1 MSVNVAII
9 NSGGS
14 NLRSVVQAVDRLN
27 KSYVI
32 TDTANE
38 IKNASF
44 VILPGVGSAENVMQV
59 LKEKNLISV
68 INNLKQPVLGICIGM
83 QILFEYS
90 AEGNTECLGLIE
102 GNVKRFDEAKNLKV
116 PQMGWNE
123 VIFKEKKLQKFNS
136 YYYFANSYYSTVQKY
151 TTATSDYGDVFS
163 SVVEKNNF
171 LGCQFHPEKSADA
184 GENFLKYFFLKS

>member
-1 MSVNVAII
+1 MSVAII

-14 NLRSVVQAVDRLN
+14 NLRSVAKAVGRLD

-68 INNLKQPVLGICIGM
+68 INNLNQPVLGICIGM

-102 GNVKRFDEAKNLKV
+102 GDVKRFDEAKNLKV
-116 PQMGWNE
+116 PQMGWNKVMFTE
-123 VIFKEKKLQKFNS
+123 TKLQKFNS
-136 YYYFANSYYSTVQKY
+136 YYYFANSYYSDVQKY
-151 TTATSDYGDVFS
+151 TRATSDYGNKFS

-184 GENFLKYFFLKS
+184 GENFLKYFFQIS